1 MLCFYEK
8 EKKINYIL
16 LNFNKKKKKKKSK
29 TFYVRLL

>member
-16 LNFNKKKKKKKSK
+16 LNFNKKKKKKKK
-29 TFYVRLL
+29 QNILC